1 MAKNVYA
8 WRIFRTIQWNLLAE
22 VPRARRGS
30 PAGRKIQL
38 SNPSHPATANGF
50 QRCPEYG
57 ILIRGLMSLRDE
69 RCVSSWGYE
78 DTMLHTP
85 RPTPTCTRFDA
96 TLEMPCIKCTEPMRL
111 TLIEPRRRALD
122 LLTYH
127 CVRCDSDE
135 SFLTA
140 R

>member
-1 MAKNVYA
+1 MMSGI
-8 WRIFRTIQWNLLAE
+8 W
-22 VPRARRGS
+22 
-30 PAGRKIQL
+30 
-38 SNPSHPATANGF
+38 H
-50 QRCPEYG
+50 
-57 ILIRGLMSLRDE
+57 ILIRGAREPPRRALRFLL
-69 RCVSSWGYE
+69 GYE

-127 CVRCDSDE
+127 CIRCDSDE